1 MVGLVAAVVG
11 AIAGAITYCVIS
23 KKKEESDGRDYQ
35 N

>member
-23 KKKEESDGRDYQ
+23 KKKE
-35 N
+35 